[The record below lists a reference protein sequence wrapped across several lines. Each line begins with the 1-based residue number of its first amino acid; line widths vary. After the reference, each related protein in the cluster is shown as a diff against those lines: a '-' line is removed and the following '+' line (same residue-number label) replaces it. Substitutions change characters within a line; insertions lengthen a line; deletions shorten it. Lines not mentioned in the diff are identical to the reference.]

1 MYTTTDT
8 ATDKQVNFTL
18 ALWKQLNEIVV
29 DTDDPAVN
37 WQGTPEQ
44 TRKADA
50 LLSRTLTELDKPVV
64 KRMGETEF
72 VLNTVQ
78 VVEALETHLTE
89 FSKNEISSV
98 IDRLKTLVDLARKEV
113 ARIGITTKPEW
124 ADKYPAVPAD
134 AERVIDSRFP
144 SKCSVCGKRDQYIAY
159 ARRGGW
165 FPLCEIC
172 AHREAG
178 DASDDQLDT
187 LLQQVAVALGKG
199 KNETLSVGLA
209 VPNASELD
217 GFSYY
222 RVSRSGVAKVKGG
235 QHFNA
240 TENISPIKAV
250 ALLET
255 LVNGDLVAMAQA
267 FGKHFTICGVC
278 SRALKDKESKA
289 LGIGPDCASNLS

>member
-1 MYTTTDT
+1 MYSDI
-8 ATDKQVNFTL
+8 ATDKQVNFAL

-29 DTDDPAVN
+29 DTEDPAVN

-50 LLSRTLTELDKPVV
+50 LLSHTLSELDKAVV
-64 KRMGETEF
+64 KRVGETEF

-89 FSKNEISSV
+89 FTKSEISGV
-98 IDRLKTLVDLARKEV
+98 IDRLKTLVDSARKEV
-113 ARIGITTKPEW
+113 ALIGITTKPDW

-134 AERVIDSRFP
+134 AERVIPSRFP

-159 ARRGGW
+159 NRRGAW
-165 FPLCEIC
+165 FPLCEVC
-172 AHREAG
+172 AHRTAG
-178 DASDDQLDT
+178 DVSDDQLDN
-187 LLQQVAVALGKG
+187 LIQQVAVALSKG
-199 KNETLSVGLA
+199 NNENLSVGLA
-209 VPNASELD
+209 VPNADELD
-217 GFSYY
+217 GYSYY

-240 TENISPIKAV
+240 TENVSPRKAI